1 MSEQKLQPIKVC
13 IVNDSNLMRK
23 YLTDLI
29 SHDGIEVISTA
40 IDGNDALSK
49 ITVKKPDVIL
59 LDLEMP
65 KMDGLTFIDEVVKSG
80 TLFPIIVASN
90 FSQDGSK
97 LVLDALENGAVD
109 FVSISQDSQ
118 DSKNSKKLQDTLIEK
133 IKIAHKSDPYQLI
146 QDKINSLRPRRKGT
160 PRTDTSERLVVIGS
174 STGGPA
180 TVQKVLTGLD
190 LDIPAGILLVQHMP
204 KGFTK
209 QFANRLSKTTG
220 FVVKEAEEGDI
231 IKDGEILIAPGDY
244 HMVVQPNRKVHLDS
258 SDKRFGVRP
267 SVNMTMVSAS
277 EVYGSNLV
285 GVVLTGMGHDGGF
298 GMKSIKK
305 RGGHT
310 IVQNKET
317 CVIFGMPQ
325 SVIDLDAA
333 DHILALNEISA
344 EILKEVQNLVR

>member
-118 DSKNSKKLQDTLIEK
+118 DSKKLQDTLIEK

-146 QDKINSLRPRRKGT
+146 QDKINSLRPKRKGT

-190 LDIPAGILLVQHMP
+190 PDIPAGILLVQHMP

-209 QFANRLSKTTG
+209 QFAARLSKTTG

-244 HMVVQPNRKVHLDS
+244 HMVVQSNRKIHLDS